1 VFAPPRMVSNVKA
14 RHVAWL
20 LPTLVLALSGAAL
33 FWGAWER
40 SRTGRE
46 LEQMYRVHVESVSR
60 LIREGARQAASS
72 IDLMYALSEQRLE
85 SAVQQVSGV
94 SPNTA
99 QYNAE
104 FEAARLS
111 VLVTER
117 KPDGFVG
124 KWGPIV
130 EPERQA
136 FVHEMLK
143 AEPREIVE
151 TYKLR
156 RLGQYCAHFELET
169 QVDRHALPQETGRET
184 TRATIACQPS
194 DDLVGLRREIG
205 IGPLLREVAQR
216 GVVYAAIQDK
226 SGVIASSSKVRLS
239 SWDSDAELARVF
251 DRAGEKLSF
260 RLLKMPAKVGGN
272 VLAST
277 GDDGNGARLL
287 FEGLGRFALPDGSYA
302 LLRVGVDAAYLVA
315 ARAEMA
321 RRYWI
326 LWFAV
331 GLIFLLSVAGASLIS
346 VWDKRRER
354 AEQQLATR
362 EQESRWLQS
371 MAQMAATVAHEVRS
385 PLNTIKMIAQRLS
398 TEFELPEASQTEY
411 HEIVGLLRSEADRV
425 DKVVGE
431 FVELGRPIKLTLETV
446 TCGQALHQA
455 LMPLQLRA
463 ASEGIRLAVEA
474 PADDLVRLDVRRFG
488 QIVGNLVSNALDAV
502 GPTGTVRV
510 VTRCRSDGLHLL
522 IDDDGTGMSAEQLE
536 QAQRPF
542 VTTKAKGTGLGLPL
556 AMRLAEAHGGKVTLS
571 STPGQGTRAE
581 LFIPGANGP
590 TDEPRGVNK

>member
-1 VFAPPRMVSNVKA
+1 MVSRV
-14 RHVAWL
+14 RTLHVAWL
-20 LPTLVLALSGAAL
+20 LPVLVLALSGAAL

-40 SRTGRE
+40 SRTDQE

-60 LIREGARQAASS
+60 LIREAARQAASS

-94 SPNTA
+94 NPSTP
-99 QYNAE
+99 QYDAE
-104 FEAARLS
+104 VEAARLS
-111 VLVTER
+111 VLVTEIT
-117 KPDGFVG
+117 PDGFVG
-124 KWGPIV
+124 QWGPIA
-130 EPERQA
+130 EPERKA
-136 FVHEMLK
+136 FLQEMLK
-143 AEPREIVE
+143 AEPRELVE
-151 TYKLR
+151 NHTLR
-156 RLGQYCAHFELET
+156 RVGQYCAHFELET
-169 QVDRHALPQETGRET
+169 HIDSHALPPKPGREK

-226 SGVIASSSKVRLS
+226 SGVIASSSEVKLS
-239 SWDSDAELARVF
+239 SWRSDLEMARVF
-251 DRAGEKLSF
+251 NRADEKLSF
-260 RLLKMPAKVGGN
+260 RLVGTPAKVGKT
-272 VLAST
+272 VLIST
-277 GDDGNGARLL
+277 SDDGGGARLL

-315 ARAEMA
+315 ARAEIA
-321 RRYWI
+321 RRYWM

-331 GLIFLLSVAGASLIS
+331 GFIFLLSIGGASLIS
-346 VWDKRRER
+346 RWDKRREH
-354 AEQQLATR
+354 AEQRLAAR

-411 HEIVGLLRSEADRV
+411 NEIVDLLRSEGDRV
-425 DKVVGE
+425 DKVVSE
-431 FVELGRPIKLTLETV
+431 FVELGRPITLTLETLA
-446 TCGQALHQA
+446 CGQALHQA

-463 ASEGIRLAVEA
+463 ASEGIRLLIEA
-474 PADDLVRLDVRRFG
+474 PAEDLVRLDIRRFG
-488 QIVGNLVSNALDAV
+488 QIVGNLVSNALDAA

-510 VTRCRSDGLHLL
+510 AARCPSDGLHLL
-522 IDDDGTGMSAEQLE
+522 IEDDGAGMSAEQLE

-581 LFIPGANGP
+581 LFIPVLNSP
-590 TDEPRGVNK
+590 TDELKGVNR